1 MERTT
6 NLENPTTIGISQ
18 KSGLILK
25 TLSCVLC
32 WTMALNNIS
41 CGKATQKDVENQQS
55 KIESIS
61 FQISHYINARKELVT
76 DYNKLLRYP
85 KTDSNKADINR
96 SLAQIYRV
104 ISDYDEKIKDLAE
117 DKLEATDK
125 LNKYT
130 SNLEISFS
138 PSEPIDP
145 NRWDFLL
152 TIK

>member
-6 NLENPTTIGISQ
+6 NLENPTTTGISQ
-18 KSGLILK
+18 KSRLILK

-32 WTMALNNIS
+32 WTMALSNIS

-61 FQISHYINARKELVT
+61 FQISHYINARKELVA

-117 DKLEATDK
+117 DKLEAIDK
-125 LNKYT
+125 LNEYT
-130 SNLEISFS
+130 SNLEVSFS

-152 TIK
+152 TLK